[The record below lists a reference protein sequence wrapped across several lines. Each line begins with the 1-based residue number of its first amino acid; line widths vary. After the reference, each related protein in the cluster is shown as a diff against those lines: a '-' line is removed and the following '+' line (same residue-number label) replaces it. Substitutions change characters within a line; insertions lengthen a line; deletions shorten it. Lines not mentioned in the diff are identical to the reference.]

1 MSDEAKW
8 EEWREKARR
17 NRKIRNKPEMSVAEL
32 SPGENATDNES
43 ENMLREGTSTPD
55 KTEMVSMIE
64 EVEKGKIRKFRA
76 EEEIKALRL

>member
-1 MSDEAKW
+1 ME
-8 EEWREKARR
+8 RESQKKQKDKKQAR
-17 NRKIRNKPEMSVAEL
+17 NEL
-32 SPGENATDNES
+32 SPGENATYNES

-76 EEEIKALRL
+76 EEEIKALSL